1 MPEKTESALHSS
13 IDIQELWI
21 PSAYLGSTI
30 SGKGVVPKSFVRTS
44 DWNLVFVVTMCK
56 CTGSQEGD
64 SEDVT

>member
-1 MPEKTESALHSS
+1 MPEKTESALDSS
-13 IDIQELWI
+13 IHVQRLWI
-21 PSAYLGSTI
+21 SSAYLGSTI

-44 DWNLVFVVTMCK
+44 NWNLVLMVTVCK